1 MILKSDSEHQK
12 EAAIN
17 MFREI
22 LNTPYML
29 EIDFHYCGRVH
40 EPMTIEYQVKRAV
53 VAESED

>member
-1 MILKSDSEHQK
+1 MILQNDFEHQK
-12 EAAIN
+12 EAAVN

-40 EPMTIEYQVKRAV
+40 EPMVIEYEIKRAV
-53 VAESED
+53 VAESKD